1 VRHTETGAYA
11 KNISELESKLDEI
24 SDANISAYEEIAQLF
39 ANSLEECHTKTAGI
53 CTRIQ
58 EHVLEENK
66 GQQECI
72 AQQQNLI
79 TLMGQ
84 ALQDLTGRVGQLET
98 QLRQQSAQQLS
109 EQQLRAQSTQRQ
121 PNQLSSTLPQSSTQ
135 STDEPKTVANSHD
148 DEPAIL
154 VTPELA
160 QMELQCNVANRDEH
174 TEAATTTAKTAT
186 ATTTTKA
193 ATTAMTA
200 RWLRQP
206 LFTLVHYPRP
216 WDLRQ
221 ADYAEYQPDDESS
234 VKLTFQHRM
243 WTSRLSKIDRTM
255 HEQIVAEAGV
265 NYWDST
271 EDGDSF
277 DDGSTED
284 DDQ

>member
-1 VRHTETGAYA
+1 MDKLSTMLLKFIQQDLPSTELAQLSTTVQTALNQNCQA
-11 KNISELESKLDEI
+11 MIMQQENVNQMILTI
-24 SDANISAYEEIAQLF
+24 SD
-39 ANSLEECHTKTAGI
+39 
-53 CTRIQ
+53 
-58 EHVLEENK
+58 
-66 GQQECI
+66 
-72 AQQQNLI
+72 
-79 TLMGQ
+79 LM
-84 ALQDLTGRVGQLET
+84 DRVRQLEQRPT
-98 QLRQQSAQQLS
+98 QDSLDQHERQSAQQSL
-109 EQQLRAQSTQRQ
+109 EQQLRAHSTQRQ
-121 PNQLSSTLPQSSTQ
+121 QNQLTVISPQSMTE
-135 STDEPKTVANSHD
+135 STDEPKTAADFHD

-160 QMELQCNVANRDEH
+160 QKEPTNGANHDKH
-174 TEAATTTAKTAT
+174 TAAVTTTARTAT
-186 ATTTTKA
+186 ATSTTKA

-200 RWLRQP
+200 RWLQQP

-271 EDGDSF
+271 EDEDS
-277 DDGSTED
+277 DSTED
-284 DDQ
+284 EE